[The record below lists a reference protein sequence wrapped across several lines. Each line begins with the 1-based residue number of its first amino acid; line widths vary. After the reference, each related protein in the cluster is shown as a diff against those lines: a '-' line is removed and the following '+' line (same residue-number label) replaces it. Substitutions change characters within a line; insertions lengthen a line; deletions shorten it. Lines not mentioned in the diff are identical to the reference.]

1 MTHDLVIRNGT
12 VLDGTGLARY
22 RADVGVDGDTI
33 VAIGRIRER
42 GRTDLDAEGH
52 VVTPG
57 FVDGHTHMD
66 AQAFWDPMGSCSSYH
81 GVTSVV
87 MGNCG
92 FSLAPAPESQRAL
105 VVRNLERAEDIPPAA
120 MAAGIPW
127 TWDSFRTYLEAV
139 DRLPKAINYA
149 AYVGHSALRT
159 FVMGERAFEEAA
171 SDDDVAAMERE
182 LGDALQAGGIGFSTS
197 RSVNHQT
204 ADDRPVASRMADWS
218 EVERLVAVM
227 GDAGTGVFELAPEA
241 NLSARDPAARAEARD
256 RLRRLAVTT
265 GVPVTFGVLGAAND
279 QIWREQLDT
288 LDRTALEGGRM
299 FAQTHCRGVSVL
311 LSFRTRLPFDKLDAW
326 RELRSLPLADQA
338 RLLRDEAVRQPLV
351 EAATNGTY
359 APGIGAE
366 TRAPRYDR
374 IHVLFKAHGQNPT
387 VQELADASGR
397 HPVDVMIDLALAAD
411 LNLFFQQFPV
421 KPDLLAI
428 EAMMRHPRTVMT
440 FSDSG
445 AHVSQI
451 MDSSIQT
458 ELLADWVRTRQVF
471 TLEEA
476 VRMITCVPATLW
488 GFSDRG
494 FVREGMK
501 ADLNVIDP
509 DTVAPELPDLA
520 TDLPAGATR
529 LVQKAKGIKATITA
543 GQPILL
549 DGEPTGARPGR
560 LLRGRLASH
569 SYAS

>member
-1 MTHDLVIRNGT
+1 MTYDLVIRNGS
-12 VLDGTGLARY
+12 VIDGTGLARY

-42 GRTDLDAEGH
+42 GRTDIDAEGH

-66 AQAFWDPMGSCSSYH
+66 AQVFWDPMGSCSSYH

-92 FSLAPAPESQRAL
+92 FSLAPAPEAQRPL

-127 TWDSFRTYLEAV
+127 TWDSFRTYLDAV

-159 FVMGERAFEEAA
+159 FVMGERAFEQAA
-171 SDDDVAAMERE
+171 SEDDIAGMQHE
-182 LGDALQAGGIGFSTS
+182 LEDALQAGAIGFSTS
-197 RSVNHQT
+197 RSGNHQT
-204 ADDRPVASRMADWS
+204 ADDRPVASRLADWS

-227 GDAGTGVFELAPEA
+227 GDTGTGVFEIAPGGD
-241 NLSARDPAARAEARD
+241 LFARDPDARAEARD
-256 RLRRLAVTT
+256 RLRRLAVST
-265 GVPVTFGVLGAAND
+265 GVPITFGILGAPD
-279 QIWREQLDT
+279 EQLWREQLDT
-288 LDRTALEGGRM
+288 LDRTADEGGRM

-326 RELRSLPLADQA
+326 QDLRALPLADQA
-338 RLLRDEAVRQPLV
+338 RLLRDPAVRQPLV
-351 EAATNGTY
+351 DAAVNGTY
-359 APGIGAE
+359 ARAIGAE
-366 TRAPRYDR
+366 TRPPRYDR
-374 IHVLFKAHGQNPT
+374 IHVLLKGYGQNPT
-387 VQELADASGR
+387 VQELADAAGKD
-397 HPVDVMIDLALAAD
+397 PVDTMIDLALDAD
-411 LNLFFQQFPV
+411 LDLFFQQFPL
-421 KPDLLAI
+421 KPDLGAI
-428 EAMMRHPRTVMT
+428 ETMMRHPRTVMT

-494 FVREGMK
+494 LVREGMK

-509 DTVAPELPDLA
+509 DTVAPELPDVV
-520 TDLPAGATR
+520 TDLPAGALR

-543 GQPILL
+543 GEPILC

-560 LLRGRLASH
+560 LLRGRLARLSH
-569 SYAS
+569 AG